1 LAAVKQHLD
10 EYVDEYQDYFIVYR
24 RDNTSTARTY
34 LEGLFVCEK
43 GKANMERMEEEVEGS
58 EYRRYQ
64 HFLSISPWDHQAV
77 IRHVAQETSS
87 LFQEQREQSGRPTG
101 YIVDESGHLKKGK
114 DSVGVS
120 RQYAGVVG
128 KVENCQVGVYSSLCH
143 ETHATLINERLFI
156 PECWADD
163 PARCSKA
170 GIPEGAR
177 VHHSKPQL
185 ALSMID
191 EDVAKGVQF
200 DWIGGDGLYG
210 HSFEFTKGL
219 DERNLF
225 YVLDVHKD
233 ELIYPEEPE
242 IAVPPRTHSR
252 GPVPT
257 KLRATPEP
265 LRLDQYYESVGDEGW
280 EEVNVRQ
287 TTKGWLRLK
296 LHLASVWVWDG
307 KEAQARRR
315 TLVMTKTLRG
325 KTKIK
330 YSFSNGALD
339 AYSAQ
344 EYAYFQAQRYW
355 VERCFDDAKNE
366 LGMSDY
372 QVRKWQGWHHHH
384 ALVMMACLFILKER
398 LAHDAELPLMSVRD
412 VRLLIVARLFGTEE
426 EVDRRLQQMFR
437 RHNKR
442 KKSIDWYYV

>member
-1 LAAVKQHLD
+1 
-10 EYVDEYQDYFIVYR
+10 
-24 RDNTSTARTY
+24 
-34 LEGLFVCEK
+34 
-43 GKANMERMEEEVEGS
+43 
-58 EYRRYQ
+58 
-64 HFLSISPWDHQAV
+64 
-77 IRHVAQETSS
+77 
-87 LFQEQREQSGRPTG
+87 
-101 YIVDESGHLKKGK
+101 
-114 DSVGVS
+114 
-120 RQYAGVVG
+120 
-128 KVENCQVGVYSSLCH
+128 VENCQVGVYSSLCH
-143 ETHATLINERLFI
+143 GTHATLINERLFL
-156 PECWADD
+156 PECWAAD
-163 PARCSKA
+163 PGRCDRA
-170 GIPEGAR
+170 GIPEDAHE
-177 VHHSKPQL
+177 HHSKPQL

-191 EDVAKGVQF
+191 EDVANGIQF

-252 GPVPT
+252 GPAPT
-257 KLRATPEP
+257 KLRANAEP
-265 LRLDQYYESVGDEGW
+265 LRLDQYYESVGDDGW
-280 EEVNVRQ
+280 DEVKVRK
-287 TTKGWLRLK
+287 TSKGWLRLK
-296 LHLASVWVWDG
+296 VHLATIWVWDG
-307 KEAQARRR
+307 KETQARRR
-315 TLVMTKTLRG
+315 TLVITKTLRG

-330 YSFSNGALD
+330 YSFSNGELD

-398 LAHDAELPLMSVRD
+398 LAHDAEIPLMSVRD

-426 EVDRRLQQMFR
+426 DVDRRLQQMFR

-442 KKSIDWYYV
+442 KKSIDWYYVWEQ